1 MNCPGCGAE
10 VAAQAV
16 YCQKCGQRVDSRA
29 AESEEASA
37 EDPRQKIAK
46 SVGGRR
52 GANVPEEELWT
63 GSYSPRAMLGT
74 WVTVGLISIGLLVL
88 AVVVNRRDIWLASV
102 GGIALL
108 FLAVGAVVFYRRLSI
123 HYRLTNQRFFQLRG
137 VLVRHTDLI
146 ELININDI
154 GFEQGLIER
163 MVTGTGTISVYSN
176 DRSDAKLTMAGIAD
190 VSKVV
195 DMLDNA
201 RRAERRRRGLQVI
214 DGGL

>member
-1 MNCPGCGAE
+1 MNCPDCGAAVPE
-10 VAAQAV
+10 KAV
-16 YCQKCGQRVDSRA
+16 YCQKCGRRFDSTGA
-29 AESEEASA
+29 A
-37 EDPRQKIAK
+37 DPREHLAK
-46 SVGGRR
+46 ATPP
-52 GANVPEEELWT
+52 GAFPSPEEDLWT
-63 GSYSPRAMLGT
+63 GSYSPKAMLGT
-74 WVTVGLISIGLLVL
+74 WVMAGLISLGLLVL
-88 AVVVNRRDIWLASV
+88 LAFYPQVWLWILSA
-102 GGIALL
+102 IALL

-137 VLVRHTDLI
+137 VFVRHTDLI

-163 MVTGTGTISVYSN
+163 MLTGTGTISVYSN
-176 DRSDAKLTMAGIAD
+176 DRSDAKLSMIGIAD

-195 DMLDNA
+195 DLLDNA